1 MIDNAIF
8 LIVVVFVPYFCYLGF
23 KRDQEE
29 ASKRISKY
37 TKPSQSAFQR
47 NKSEGK

>member
-8 LIVVVFVPYFCYLGF
+8 LIVMIFVPYFCYLGF

-29 ASKRISKY
+29 SSKQMSKE
-37 TKPSQSAFQR
+37 TRLSQSPFQR
-47 NKSEGK
+47 NKSEGQ